1 MRLNPFSKKTTTGY
15 YDRIKAECDE
25 LAQQAQEAKQA
36 AADAKADYEAKARAS
51 YELES
56 RSSSPYLSDA
66 ESKARRARDD
76 AYNQSEAL
84 QRKARDLESRYINLR
99 STVEAPARMEQA
111 RQTIT
116 RLSRERDALRHEVS
130 KTESLI
136 GKLQRRVEELEQR
149 IAHETQAASQSM
161 VEAEGEFVMPESLTR
176 LDVELRVTRATL
188 AERQTKLAEL
198 QAALKLIPD
207 QLRNAK
213 RAFSYAR
220 ATVADI
226 ELQEQLPNWL
236 DVIALAAVSAST
248 DAREY
253 VIKIPSEI
261 AEAARAKLAAELP
274 SA

>member
-1 MRLNPFSKKTTTGY
+1 MKLNPFSKKTTTGY

-25 LAQQAQEAKQA
+25 LAQQAKEAKQA
-36 AADAKADYEAKARAS
+36 AEDAKADYDAKARAS

-56 RSSSPYLSDA
+56 RSSNPYLSDV

-99 STVEAPARMEQA
+99 STVEAPARMEEA

-116 RLSRERDALRHEVS
+116 RLGKERDALRHEVG

-136 GKLQRRVEELEQR
+136 GKLQRRAEELEQR
-149 IAHETQAASQSM
+149 IANETQAASQSM
-161 VEAEGEFVMPESLTR
+161 VDAEGDFVMPESLTR

-188 AERQTKLAEL
+188 SERQAKLAEL
-198 QAALKLIPD
+198 QAAFKLIPD
-207 QLRNAK
+207 QLRDAQ

-236 DVIALAAVSAST
+236 DVIALAAVSASR

-253 VIKIPSEI
+253 VIEIPREI

-274 SA
+274 SG

>member
-1 MRLNPFSKKTTTGY
+1 MKLNPFSKKTTTGY

-51 YELES
+51 HELES
-56 RSSSPYLSDA
+56 RSSSPYLSDV

-99 STVEAPARMEQA
+99 STVEAPARMEEA

-116 RLSRERDALRHEVS
+116 RLSRERDALRHEVG

-149 IAHETQAASQSM
+149 IANETQAASQSM
-161 VEAEGEFVMPESLTR
+161 VDAEGEFEMPESLTR
-176 LDVELRVTRATL
+176 LDVELRVTLATL

-198 QAALKLIPD
+198 QAELKLIPD

>member
-1 MRLNPFSKKTTTGY
+1 MKLHPFSKKTTTGY

-66 ESKARRARDD
+66 ESKARRVRDD

-99 STVEAPARMEQA
+99 STVEAPARMEEA

-116 RLSRERDALRHEVS
+116 RLSRERDALRDEVS

-161 VEAEGEFVMPESLTR
+161 VETEGEFVMPESLTR

>member
-1 MRLNPFSKKTTTGY
+1 MKLNPFSKKTTTVY

-25 LAQQAQEAKQA
+25 LALQAQEAKQA
-36 AADAKADYEAKARAS
+36 AEDAKADYDAKARAS

-56 RSSSPYLSDA
+56 RSSNPYLSDV
-66 ESKARRARDD
+66 ESRARRARDD

-84 QRKARDLESRYINLR
+84 QRKARDLESRYISLR
-99 STVEAPARMEQA
+99 STVEAPARMEEA

-116 RLSRERDALRHEVS
+116 SLGKERDALRADVS

-136 GKLQRRVEELEQR
+136 GKLQRRIEELEQR
-149 IAHETQAASQSM
+149 IANETQAASQSM
-161 VEAEGEFVMPESLTR
+161 VDAEGDFVMPEALTR

-188 AERQTKLAEL
+188 SERQTKLAEL
-198 QAALKLIPD
+198 QAAFKLIPD
-207 QLRNAK
+207 QLRDAQ
-213 RAFSYAR
+213 RAFTYAR

-236 DVIALAAVSAST
+236 DVIALAAVSASR

-253 VIKIPSEI
+253 VIEIPREI

-274 SA
+274 SV